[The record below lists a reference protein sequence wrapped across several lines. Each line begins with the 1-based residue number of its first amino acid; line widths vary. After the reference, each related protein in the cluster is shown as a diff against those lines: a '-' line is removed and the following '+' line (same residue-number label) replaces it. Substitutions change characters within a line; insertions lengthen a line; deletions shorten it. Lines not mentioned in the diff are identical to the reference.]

1 MISWLFDWLIDVLLL
16 LERGSAE
23 IGILEENVYIEKDKP
38 GSGCRIFCLAI
49 HVVIGTTHTFNNY

>member
-1 MISWLFDWLIDVLLL
+1 MLG
-16 LERGSAE
+16 RGSAE